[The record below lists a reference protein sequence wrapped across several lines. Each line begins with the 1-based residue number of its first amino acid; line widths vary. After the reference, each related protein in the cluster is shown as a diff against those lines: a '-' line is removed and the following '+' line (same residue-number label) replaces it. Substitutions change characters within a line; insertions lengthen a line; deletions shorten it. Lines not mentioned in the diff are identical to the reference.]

1 MFWDTSAVVPLLVD
15 QPATTAVRDRARS
28 DPGMVVWWGTSV
40 ECASAIARLERE
52 HVLDAAATD
61 VARGL
66 LDDLVGAWYEV
77 APTDAVR
84 GHARRLLLRH
94 AIRAADALQLGAALV
109 WAEDRP
115 DTHQFCTLD
124 DRLATAARREGFTP
138 EVLGY
143 G

>member
-1 MFWDTSAVVPLLVD
+1 MFWDTSAIVPLLVD

-28 DPGMVVWWGTSV
+28 DQGMVVWWGTSV

-66 LDDLVGAWYEV
+66 LDDLAGAWHQV
-77 APTDAVR
+77 SPTDAIR

-94 AIRAADALQLGAALV
+94 PLHAADALQLGAALI

-115 DTHQFCTLD
+115 DTHRFCTLD
-124 DRLATAARREGFTP
+124 DRLATAARLEGFTP
-138 EVLGY
+138 VGF
-143 G
+143 